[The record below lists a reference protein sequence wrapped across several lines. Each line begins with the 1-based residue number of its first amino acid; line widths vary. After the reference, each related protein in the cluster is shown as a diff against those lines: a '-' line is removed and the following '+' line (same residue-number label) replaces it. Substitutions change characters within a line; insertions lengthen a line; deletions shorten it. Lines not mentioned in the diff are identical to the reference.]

1 MDFMLGETGTRSPPQ
16 MGDWLLGSLLYALGT
31 VKADMLNK

>member
-1 MDFMLGETGTRSPPQ
+1 MDFMLGVTGTRSPLD
-16 MGDWLLGSLLYALGT
+16 GGWLLGFLLYALGT